1 MAKKGQFMTK
11 TTSFGGKKV
20 VLYSIDGLIWS
31 TRKEELAIIKH
42 RLDTQKVTLDLSPK
56 EEEGKESEETKQEED
71 MAQDDIELAPIEL
84 EDDSKSKKMKQV
96 SKANSSDKKA
106 QLLKNKSI
114 KKGKDLKAA
123 VSKSKKSAKRKAA

>member
-42 RLDTQKVTLDLSPK
+42 RLDTQKVTLDLAPK
-56 EEEGKESEETKQEED
+56 EEEGKDSTESKQEETQQED
-71 MAQDDIELAPIEL
+71 ELELAPIEIK
-84 EDDSKSKKMKQV
+84 EDSKGKQV
-96 SKANSSDKKA
+96 KQISKPNTSAKKA
-106 QLLKNKSI
+106 PALPSKNI
-114 KKGKDLKAA
+114 KKGKVARA
-123 VSKSKKSAKRKAA
+123 VVAKGKKGSKKRAA

>member
-71 MAQDDIELAPIEL
+71 MAQDDIELAPIEV
-84 EDDSKSKKMKQV
+84 EVDSKSKKMKQV